1 MQVQHLL
8 NQFSSD
14 WFITADEGQVYFRGM
29 ISEADDSVS
38 YKTSL
43 KQHCK
48 PATRFSLE
56 PNLVLFWYGNRKTG
70 TGNQYVNLFFFFFF
84 PCVLYWQLQYVS
96 FPALEMEEDH
106 FFWAL
111 CSFYA
116 CFFLWQERKNMAT
129 LITLYLLTAILAN
142 VFLDANLLKEDRKTT
157 SST

>member
-14 WFITADEGQVYFRGM
+14 WFITADEGQVYFRGI
-29 ISEADDSVS
+29 ISGADDSVS

-70 TGNQYVNLFFFFFF
+70 TGNQYVNLFSFFFSS
-84 PCVLYWQLQYVS
+84 PPHPPLPTRVLYWQLQYVS

-111 CSFYA
+111 CGFYA
-116 CFFLWQERKNMAT
+116 CFFLWQERKNMAI
-129 LITLYLLTAILAN
+129 LITLYLLSAILAN
-142 VFLDANLLKEDRKTT
+142 GFSRC
-157 SST
+157 

>member
-70 TGNQYVNLFFFFFF
+70 TGNQYVNLFFFFF
-84 PCVLYWQLQYVS
+84 PLCIVLTVTVCFLS
-96 FPALEMEEDH
+96 
-106 FFWAL
+106 
-111 CSFYA
+111 CTGNGGRS
-116 CFFLWQERKNMAT
+116 FFLSTVQFLCMFLSMTRKKKYGY
-129 LITLYLLTAILAN
+129 IDYSLLTYCNISKC
-142 VFLDANLLKEDRKTT
+142 FSRC
-157 SST
+157 

>member
-29 ISEADDSVS
+29 ISGADDSVS

-70 TGNQYVNLFFFFFF
+70 TGNQYVNLFFFFFSPVYCTDSYSMF
-84 PCVLYWQLQYVS
+84 PFLHWKWRKIIFSEHCAVSMHVS
-96 FPALEMEEDH
+96 FYD
-106 FFWAL
+106 
-111 CSFYA
+111 
-116 CFFLWQERKNMAT
+116 K
-129 LITLYLLTAILAN
+129 
-142 VFLDANLLKEDRKTT
+142 KEKIWLH
-157 SST
+157 